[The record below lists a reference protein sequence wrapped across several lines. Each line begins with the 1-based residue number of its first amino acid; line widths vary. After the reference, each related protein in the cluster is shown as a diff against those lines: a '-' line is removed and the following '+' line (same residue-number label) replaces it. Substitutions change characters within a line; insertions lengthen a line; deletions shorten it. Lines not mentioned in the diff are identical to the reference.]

1 MQALLQEILARS
13 GTAQLP
19 ADQPNHKRLACHVTL
34 LKQLLQVGVF
44 GPLQVSNSS
53 NVLLVSNVYPVA
65 FLWTNISKLSHVVL
79 IDLRALA
86 PEPCSLCP
94 LISTHHHHALVC
106 CLAQEKQ
113 LQCYMLPK
121 QHICK
126 PHTAEQY
133 PKHRS
138 YHITMFRCPL
148 AHLLVVYLDALYA
161 CLRAVTDSLGK
172 RCKFR
177 VCRTFTICL

>member
-86 PEPCSLCP
+86 PKPSHCAHQLAPTTTTQLHS
-94 LISTHHHHALVC
+94 ALPRQSKCNATRALHVQASHSC
-106 CLAQEKQ
+106 TAARQVVSRHNFWRLLAQ
-113 LQCYMLPK
+113 LLSLYLAA
-121 QHICK
+121 
-126 PHTAEQY
+126 PH
-133 PKHRS
+133 
-138 YHITMFRCPL
+138 
-148 AHLLVVYLDALYA
+148 A
-161 CLRAVTDSLGK
+161 CLKALTDTPGVRDMSSWVECVK
-172 RCKFR
+172 MSC
-177 VCRTFTICL
+177 